1 MQQSNILTIILPT
14 HFEQPDLRQDLV
26 TTMQPARHN
35 ITNQHLSSLHYTT
48 KHTDAHVH
56 YFNSYLSGELG
67 YASNLTDYYWPA
79 YTQCRGDRLVT
90 VAGVR
95 CRLSGSV
102 TLHGGPA
109 GGFMRAGQA
118 MTTCGLQ
125 SNYGSM
131 AAQRSCYVL
140 LWWHIVPPFLE
151 PVTCLIHLHVSQV
164 QTISLCTSRSPN

>member
-79 YTQCRGDRLVT
+79 YTQCRGDRLVNGRGCPLSS
-90 VAGVR
+90 VGVCNTAR
-95 CRLSGSV
+95 RACRR
-102 TLHGGPA
+102 LHARRPGDDD
-109 GGFMRAGQA
+109 MR
-118 MTTCGLQ
+118 
-125 SNYGSM
+125 
-131 AAQRSCYVL
+131 
-140 LWWHIVPPFLE
+140 PP
-151 PVTCLIHLHVSQV
+151 V
-164 QTISLCTSRSPN
+164 